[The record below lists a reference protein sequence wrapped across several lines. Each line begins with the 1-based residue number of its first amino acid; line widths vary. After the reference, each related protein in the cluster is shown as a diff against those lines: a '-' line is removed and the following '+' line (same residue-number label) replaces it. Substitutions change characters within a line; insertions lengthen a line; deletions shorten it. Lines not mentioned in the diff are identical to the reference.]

1 MKSIVVLVLLAG
13 WAAAGPARAQSPQ
26 PCDSCAGCTALLSQT
41 GVRAELTADL
51 THDGSGPCVVVAG
64 EGALFDGLERDIRC
78 TAGEGAVG
86 IRVQGARALVRN
98 VHVLGADVGI
108 DVVAADVTLFHDRV
122 EAQDAGI
129 RGDGAAGLRVTRS
142 VVRGGQVGISLG
154 ADAAGACPAGAT
166 VRSPGVV
173 IGRTHVE
180 GARVG
185 IAACEALPVIRHST
199 VVRNEVGVVL
209 GRAAPAPGV
218 PGGAGPDDPCLC
230 RPSLEGLAPGVPV
243 MFVSA
248 CSGSEAHK
256 AWLPE
261 LTARGFQAAIRPS
274 APSEAAATRAFDAAI
289 DRCLPQLTDA
299 IGIPGCVP
307 NYACPVDDR
316 TFKLRAAERELM
328 RELELDDAEALF
340 AFWESCRDAAARH
353 YRQGADC
360 VVHALHDNV
369 ICGNTRVDLRS
380 AGDLSGA
387 ANSCDT
393 VEGWSDA
400 GVAACSAPC
409 GSVPALPALPAPR
422 ERIARTAPVRPPA
435 MPPEPAPAPRPA
447 EEPPT
452 AAPPATDGAAPQVAF
467 VPTGDRGS
475 RSEAPEESEDS
486 KTAWLV
492 VGLLLLAALVAV
504 LAVTSRRR
512 PPDGPG

>member
-1 MKSIVVLVLLAG
+1 MRSTVVLVLLSG

-26 PCDSCAGCTALLSQT
+26 PCDSCAGCTALLSQA
-41 GVRAELTADL
+41 GVRAELTTDL
-51 THDGSGPCVVVAG
+51 THDGGGPCVVVAG
-64 EGALFDGLERDIRC
+64 EGALFDGLEREIRC
-78 TAGEGAVG
+78 AAGGGAVG
-86 IRVQGARALVRN
+86 IRVQGARAVVRN

-108 DVVAADVTLFHDRV
+108 EVAAADVTLFHDRV
-122 EAQDAGI
+122 EAQEAGI
-129 RGDGAAGLRVTRS
+129 RGDGSAGLRVTRS
-142 VVRGGQVGISLG
+142 VVHGGHVGISLG
-154 ADAAGACPAGAT
+154 ADVAGACPAGAT
-166 VRSPGVV
+166 LRSPGVV

-209 GRAAPAPGV
+209 GRAARAEGV

-261 LTARGFQAAIRPS
+261 LTARGFQAVIRPS
-274 APSEAAATRAFDAAI
+274 DPGQAAATRAFDATI

-316 TFKLRAAERELM
+316 TFKVRAAERELL
-328 RELELDDAEALF
+328 RELELNDAEALF

-353 YRQGADC
+353 YRPGADC

-369 ICGNTRVDLRS
+369 ICGNTQVDLRS
-380 AGDLSGA
+380 AGELSGA
-387 ANSCDT
+387 ANTCDT
-393 VEGWSDA
+393 VDGWSDA

-409 GSVPALPALPAPR
+409 GSVPSLPSPPAPR
-422 ERIARTAPVRPPA
+422 ERAARAAPGRPPA
-435 MPPEPAPAPRPA
+435 VPPEPAPTPPPA

-452 AAPPATDGAAPQVAF
+452 ASPPAAEPAAPQVAF
-467 VPTGDRGS
+467 VPAADRGS
-475 RSEAPEESEDS
+475 RSEAPEEPEGSN
-486 KTAWLV
+486 TAWLV
-492 VGLLLLAALVAV
+492 VGLLLLAAVVAV

-512 PPDGPG
+512 PPDGSG